1 MKEHQEHKG
10 SPFTIKVF
18 ALPRNGEIVGRVFEL
33 KCVTCGEEKTKPL
46 NHSTPWTSKKH
57 LMSSSKNPGSTP
69 ATTTTPTK
77 ETPNPA
83 AAHQAHNN

>member
-33 KCVTCGEEKTKPL
+33 KCVTCGEEKTKAVESLNPL
-46 NHSTPWTSKKH
+46 VIQNALKELFEESRLH
-57 LMSSSKNPGSTP
+57 SSSHADTN
-69 ATTTTPTK
+69 
-77 ETPNPA
+77 
-83 AAHQAHNN
+83 

>member
-33 KCVTCGEEKTKPL
+33 KCVTCGEEKTKAVESL
-46 NHSTPWTSKKH
+46 NSLDIKEALDELFEESRLHASYHDDTSD
-57 LMSSSKNPGSTP
+57 
-69 ATTTTPTK
+69 A
-77 ETPNPA
+77 E
-83 AAHQAHNN
+83 

>member
-33 KCVTCGEEKTKPL
+33 KCVTCGEEKNKSVESL
-46 NHSTPWTSKKH
+46 NSLDIKEALEELFEESRLHA
-57 LMSSSKNPGSTP
+57 SSHADTN
-69 ATTTTPTK
+69 
-77 ETPNPA
+77 
-83 AAHQAHNN
+83 

>member
-33 KCVTCGEEKTKPL
+33 KCVTCGEEKTKAVESL
-46 NHSTPWTSKKH
+46 NSMVIQNALKELFEESRLHSSIH
-57 LMSSSKNPGSTP
+57 VAN
-69 ATTTTPTK
+69 
-77 ETPNPA
+77 
-83 AAHQAHNN
+83 